1 MRQITI
7 RQLVRQGN
15 KANIVA
21 WLPFEIVSD
30 GEVIAT
36 VQHLSDSEADNL
48 VGAVQTVRQASERKP
63 DVRQFSPYSRE
74 AQIGKR

>member
-1 MRQITI
+1 MNQITI

-15 KANIVA
+15 KEKIQS

-36 VQHLSDSEADNL
+36 VH
-48 VGAVQTVRQASERKP
+48 
-63 DVRQFSPYSRE
+63 DVRQTTNVSTKSDKLIELPFSK
-74 AQIGKR
+74 KRQAEGRL